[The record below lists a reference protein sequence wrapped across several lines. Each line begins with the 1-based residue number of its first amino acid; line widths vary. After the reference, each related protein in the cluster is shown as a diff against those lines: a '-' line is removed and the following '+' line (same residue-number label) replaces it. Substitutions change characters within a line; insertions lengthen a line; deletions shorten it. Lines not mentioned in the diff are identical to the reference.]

1 MRYAIISDIHG
12 NLPALEQVLAALAD
26 ERIDQY
32 LCLGDIVGY
41 GASPNEC
48 CQLVQQTAAICIR
61 GNHDE
66 AIVRS
71 GKEDWFN
78 AEARACLLWTR
89 QQLTEENRHWLA
101 SLEPIAQVGEITL
114 CHGSVPDP
122 DYYTT
127 TAQGA
132 LHSFAAM
139 STSLA
144 FFGHTHY
151 AEWFKYRSDW
161 DLPAQHSH
169 PEGGICQLEQDFQYL
184 INPGAVGQPRDDNPQ
199 ASFAV
204 YDDEQQ
210 QVTIHRLDYDI
221 PAAQQKMFAAGLPP
235 SMALRLAL
243 GI

>member
-1 MRYAIISDIHG
+1 MRYGIISDIHG
-12 NLPALEQVLAALAD
+12 NLPALQQVLTALAP

-48 CQLVQQTAAICIR
+48 CQTIRELEALCIR

-66 AIVRS
+66 AAVRP

-78 AEARACLLWTR
+78 PEARACLLWTR
-89 QQLTEENRHWLA
+89 QQLTQENSQWVA
-101 SLEPIAQVGEITL
+101 SLEPTAQVKGITL

-122 DYYTT
+122 DYYTIT
-127 TAQGA
+127 PYDANYSFQA
-132 LHSFAAM
+132 L

-151 AEWFKYRSDW
+151 AEWFRYSGGDE
-161 DLPAQHSH
+161 LPSRHPH
-169 PEGGICQLEQDFQYL
+169 PEGGTCEMEAGYQYL
-184 INPGAVGQPRDDNPQ
+184 INPGAVGQPRDGNRQ
-199 ASFAV
+199 ASFAI
-204 YDDEQQ
+204 YDDQQQ
-210 QVTIHRLDYDI
+210 QVVVHRIEYDI
-221 PAAQQKMFAAGLPP
+221 RAAQQKMFAAGLPP
-235 SMALRLAL
+235 SMAWRLSS